1 MRDYCKHWYT
11 SCRCRRLAGVGA
23 KLFVVLSLLLFMT
36 ASYAQFQL
44 GTARVTSVVPVNDPG
59 FPNPACVRQDTP
71 PRGTEHWDVRQDHT
85 YRVRLEGVT
94 ECSGDTIQVHIFN
107 PFRRV
112 GDPDD
117 CYAPQCLTATRVG
130 EGIYEFEVNFDNY
143 SSKTYY
149 IRYCTNSDCSAGGF
163 LARRSDGGSAPS
175 LLRLA
180 HFDPRTC
187 EFIREDKTCF
197 PKGCPTID
205 KLELGCNPE
214 RIPDCSE
221 LYDRLYSV
229 CEGCPIIE
237 IIECRNGEDESDP
250 DRGPCWKKR
259 RIEFDVIDCEFRFYT
274 VVGYINWQEDEEPPV
289 FEQFPEDTDLGCNPR
304 DDQFPSCE
312 SVLAQVVVSDA
323 CDNPNRDDDDVVV
336 ECFAGE
342 IEELSKCRFRQVFT
356 VRATDKCGNVAERS
370 VTYTWKIDTEPP
382 VVNNV
387 PEAVD
392 LGCNPAEL
400 PSCEWLIATYGIEA
414 KDNCVEE
421 GNAPTLYCEAGPIE
435 ELSKCR
441 FRQTF
446 RFWAVDKS
454 ECGNRSQDYIT
465 VVTWKIDTEPPTV
478 NNVPAEV
485 NLGCNPAVL
494 PSCDW
499 LIAEYGIEAKDNCV
513 EEGNAPTLYCEA
525 GPIEELSKCRFRQ
538 TFRFWAVDKSECGN
552 RSQDYITVVT
562 WKIDTEPP
570 VVNNVPAEV
579 NLGCN
584 PAELPSC
591 DWLIAEYGIEAKDN
605 CVEEGNAPTLY
616 CEAGP
621 IEELS
626 KCRFRQTFRF
636 WAVDKSE
643 CGNRSQDYFTVVT
656 WKIDTE
662 PPVVNNVPAEVNL
675 GCNPAELPSC
685 DWLIATYGIEAKD
698 NCTEEGNAPTLYCEA
713 GPIEELSKCRFRQ
726 TFRFWAVDKS
736 ECGNRSQDYITVV
749 TWKIDT
755 EPPVVNNV
763 PEAVDLG
770 CNPAEPPS
778 CEWLIATYGIEAKDN
793 CVEEGNAP
801 TLYCEPGP
809 IEELSKCRFRQTFR
823 FWAVDK
829 SECGNRSQDY
839 FTVVTWK
846 IDTEPPT
853 VNNVPAEVNLGCN
866 PAELPSCDWL
876 IAEYGIEAKDNCVE
890 EGNAPTLYCEAGPI
904 EELSKCRY
912 RQTFRFWAV
921 DKSECGNRSQDYF
934 TVVTWK
940 IDTEPPVVNNVPAE
954 VNLGCNP
961 AELPSCEW
969 LIAEYGIE
977 AKDNCV
983 EEGNAPTLYCEAGP
997 IEELSKCRYR
1007 QTFRFWAVDKS
1018 ECGNRSQDY
1027 FTVVTWKI
1035 DTEPPVVNNVPAEV
1049 NLGCNPAELPSCE
1062 WLIAE
1067 YGIEAKDNCV
1077 EEGNA
1082 PTLYCE
1088 AGPIEEL
1095 SKCRYRQT
1103 FRFWAVD
1110 KSECG
1115 NRSQDYFT
1123 VVTWKIDTEPPTVNN
1138 VPEAVD
1144 LGCNP
1149 AEPPSCEWLIA
1160 TYGIEAKDNCVEEG
1174 NAPTL
1179 YCEAGP
1185 IEELPNCR
1193 YRQTFRFWAVDKS
1206 ECGNRSQDYFTTVT
1220 WQIDTVPPV
1229 INNLPRGGK
1238 LPCNTRPSCEYLI
1251 ERYNI
1256 NVKDNCDK
1264 EPQLFCEAGEVEQVE
1279 DCQFRQTFRFWA
1291 VDKCGN
1297 RTQDY
1302 FVTFFWK
1309 EDTEPPVLHN
1319 LPEGG
1324 DLGCN
1329 PSELPT
1335 CETIGG
1341 GVTATDNCDPNPRVT
1356 CFSSDL
1362 QIGCLRIRSFNFVAA
1377 DECGNV
1383 ATAKVFY
1390 YWTVDTTP
1398 PVVRCP
1404 DNIVVQADPKECFVE
1419 VRWRAKADDDCDPNP
1434 RLVCD
1439 PPSGSLFPL
1448 GTTTVTCTATDRCG
1462 NTASCSFTVTVLG
1475 FICGTKFHDLNGN
1488 GVRDRGEP
1496 GLEGWTIEL
1505 VDPAT
1510 NTVLQTVVTGPD
1522 GRYCFLGLQL
1532 GDYIVREV
1540 LQPGWENTTPI
1551 ERRVNLPRDC
1561 GKQVDF
1567 GNRRS
1572 Q

>member
-44 GTARVTSVVPVNDPG
+44 GTARVTSVVPVNDRG
-59 FPNPACVRQDTP
+59 FPDPACVRQDTP
-71 PRGTEHWDVRQDHT
+71 PRGTEYWDVRQDNT

-94 ECSGDTIQVHIFN
+94 ECNGDTIQVHIFN
-107 PFRRV
+107 PFRRTD
-112 GDPDD
+112 DPED

-130 EGIYEFEVNFDNY
+130 EGIYEFEVNFDNI

-221 LYDRLYSV
+221 LYDRLYSR

-259 RIEFDVIDCEFRFYT
+259 RIEFDVIDCEFRVYT

-289 FEQFPEDTDLGCNPR
+289 VNNVPPKYELGCNPDKLPDC
-304 DDQFPSCE
+304 DD
-312 SVLAQVVVSDA
+312 
-323 CDNPNRDDDDVVV
+323 
-336 ECFAGE
+336 
-342 IEELSKCRFRQVFT
+342 
-356 VRATDKCGNVAERS
+356 
-370 VTYTWKIDTEPP
+370 
-382 VVNNV
+382 
-387 PEAVD
+387 
-392 LGCNPAEL
+392 
-400 PSCEWLIATYGIEA
+400 LIALFGIEA
-414 KDNCVEE
+414 KDNCPHE
-421 GNAPTLYCEAGPIE
+421 GYPRLRCEAGE
-435 ELSKCR
+435 VQRDGCKY
-441 FRQTF
+441 RQVFT
-446 RFWAVDKS
+446 FWAEDK
-454 ECGNRSQDYIT
+454 CGNRSPDYPLE
-465 VVTWKIDTEPPTV
+465 VNWNEDTE
-478 NNVPAEV
+478 
-485 NLGCNPAVL
+485 
-494 PSCDW
+494 
-499 LIAEYGIEAKDNCV
+499 
-513 EEGNAPTLYCEA
+513 AP
-525 GPIEELSKCRFRQ
+525 
-538 TFRFWAVDKSECGN
+538 
-552 RSQDYITVVT
+552 
-562 WKIDTEPP
+562 KI
-570 VVNNVPAEV
+570 
-579 NLGCN
+579 
-584 PAELPSC
+584 ELPP
-591 DWLIAEYGIEAKDN
+591 G
-605 CVEEGNAPTLY
+605 G
-616 CEAGP
+616 
-621 IEELS
+621 
-626 KCRFRQTFRF
+626 
-636 WAVDKSE
+636 
-643 CGNRSQDYFTVVT
+643 
-656 WKIDTE
+656 
-662 PPVVNNVPAEVNL
+662 
-675 GCNPAELPSC
+675 
-685 DWLIATYGIEAKD
+685 
-698 NCTEEGNAPTLYCEA
+698 
-713 GPIEELSKCRFRQ
+713 
-726 TFRFWAVDKS
+726 
-736 ECGNRSQDYITVV
+736 
-749 TWKIDT
+749 
-755 EPPVVNNV
+755 
-763 PEAVDLG
+763 DLG
-770 CNPAEPPS
+770 CNPEDPPD
-778 CEWLIATYGIEAKDN
+778 CDDVIVRDN
-793 CVEEGNAP
+793 CP
-801 TLYCEPGP
+801 H
-809 IEELSKCRFRQTFR
+809 
-823 FWAVDK
+823 D
-829 SECGNRSQDY
+829 
-839 FTVVTWK
+839 
-846 IDTEPPT
+846 PPT
-853 VNNVPAEVNLGCN
+853 VDCRVEDRRDGCIVTRTITVTATDKCGNSSTATEVYTWNEDTEA
-866 PAELPSCDWL
+866 PKIELPP
-876 IAEYGIEAKDNCVE
+876 G
-890 EGNAPTLYCEAGPI
+890 G
-904 EELSKCRY
+904 
-912 RQTFRFWAV
+912 
-921 DKSECGNRSQDYF
+921 
-934 TVVTWK
+934 
-940 IDTEPPVVNNVPAE
+940 
-954 VNLGCNP
+954 
-961 AELPSCEW
+961 
-969 LIAEYGIE
+969 
-977 AKDNCV
+977 
-983 EEGNAPTLYCEAGP
+983 
-997 IEELSKCRYR
+997 
-1007 QTFRFWAVDKS
+1007 
-1018 ECGNRSQDY
+1018 
-1027 FTVVTWKI
+1027 
-1035 DTEPPVVNNVPAEV
+1035 
-1049 NLGCNPAELPSCE
+1049 
-1062 WLIAE
+1062 
-1067 YGIEAKDNCV
+1067 
-1077 EEGNA
+1077 
-1082 PTLYCE
+1082 
-1088 AGPIEEL
+1088 
-1095 SKCRYRQT
+1095 
-1103 FRFWAVD
+1103 
-1110 KSECG
+1110 
-1115 NRSQDYFT
+1115 
-1123 VVTWKIDTEPPTVNN
+1123 
-1138 VPEAVD
+1138 D

-1149 AEPPSCEWLIA
+1149 EDPPDCDDVIVR
-1160 TYGIEAKDNCVEEG
+1160 DNCPHDPPTVDCRVEDRRDGCIVTRTITVTATDKCG
-1174 NAPTL
+1174 NSSTATEVYTWNEDTEAPK
-1179 YCEAGP
+1179 
-1185 IEELPNCR
+1185 IELPPGGDLGCNPEDPPDCDDVIVRDNCPHDPP
-1193 YRQTFRFWAVDKS
+1193 TVDCRVEDRRDGCIVTRTITVTATDK
-1206 ECGNRSQDYFTTVT
+1206 CGNSSTATEVYTWNEDTEAPKIELPPGGDLGCNPEDPPDCDDVIVRDNCPHDPPTVDCRVEDRRDGCIVTRTITVT
-1220 WQIDTVPPV
+1220 ATDKCGNSSTATEVYTWNEDTEAPKIELPPGGDLGCNPEDPPDCDDVIVRDNCPHDPPTVDCRVEDRRDGCIVTRTITVTATDKCGNSSTATEVYTWNEDTEAPKIELPPGGDLGCNPEDPPDCDDVIVRDNCPHDPPTVDCRVEDRRDGCIVTRTITVTATDKCGNSSTATEVYTWNEDTEAPKIELPPGGDLGCNPEDPPDCDDVIVRDNCPHDPPTVDCRVEDRRDGCIVTRTITVTATDKCGNSSTATEVYTWNEDTEAPKIELPPGGDLGCNPEDPPDCDDVIVRDNCPHDPPTVDCRVEDRRDGCIVTRTITVTATDKCGNSSTATEVYTWQEDEEPPV

-1256 NVKDNCDK
+1256 NVKDNCDR
-1264 EPQLFCEAGEVEQVE
+1264 EPRLRCEAGEVEQVE

-1404 DNIVVQADPKECFVE
+1404 DDIVVQADPKECFVE

-1488 GVRDRGEP
+1488 GVRDPGEP
-1496 GLEGWTIEL
+1496 GLPGWTIEL

-1540 LQPGWENTTPI
+1540 LQPGWVNTTPI
-1551 ERRVNLPRDC
+1551 AQRRNLPRDC

>member
-1 MRDYCKHWYT
+1 MKKHCTHWVS
-11 SCRCRRLAGVGA
+11 SCRCRRLAGVGT

-44 GTARVTSVVPVNDPG
+44 GNARVTSVVPVNNRG
-59 FPNPACVRQDTP
+59 FPDPACVRQDTP
-71 PRGTEHWDVRQDHT
+71 PRGTEYWDVRQDNT

-94 ECSGDTIQVHIFN
+94 ECNGDTIQVHIFN
-107 PFRRV
+107 PFRRTD
-112 GDPDD
+112 DPED

-130 EGIYEFEVNFDNY
+130 EGIYEFEVNFDNI

-221 LYDRLYSV
+221 LYDRLYSR

-250 DRGPCWKKR
+250 ARGPCWKKR
-259 RIEFDVIDCEFRFYT
+259 RIEFDVIDCEFRVYT
-274 VVGYINWQEDEEPPV
+274 VVGYINWQEDEEPPKI
-289 FEQFPEDTDLGCNPR
+289 ELPPGGDLGCNPEDPPVCADVIVR
-304 DDQFPSCE
+304 DNCPHDPPTVDCRVE
-312 SVLAQVVVSDA
+312 DR
-323 CDNPNRDDDDVVV
+323 RDGCIVTRT
-336 ECFAGE
+336 
-342 IEELSKCRFRQVFT
+342 IT
-356 VRATDKCGNVAERS
+356 VTATDKCGNSSTATEV
-370 VTYTWKIDTEPP
+370 YTWNEDTEPP
-382 VVNNV
+382 KIEL
-387 PEAVD
+387 PPGGD
-392 LGCNPAEL
+392 LGCNPEDPPVCADV
-400 PSCEWLIATYGIEA
+400 IVR
-414 KDNCVEE
+414 DNCPHDPPTVDCRVEDRRD
-421 GNAPTLYCEAGPIE
+421 GCIVTRTITVTAT
-435 ELSKCR
+435 
-441 FRQTF
+441 
-446 RFWAVDKS
+446 DK
-454 ECGNRSQDYIT
+454 CGNSSTATEVY
-465 VVTWKIDTEPPTV
+465 TWNEDTEPP
-478 NNVPAEV
+478 
-485 NLGCNPAVL
+485 
-494 PSCDW
+494 
-499 LIAEYGIEAKDNCV
+499 
-513 EEGNAPTLYCEA
+513 
-525 GPIEELSKCRFRQ
+525 
-538 TFRFWAVDKSECGN
+538 
-552 RSQDYITVVT
+552 
-562 WKIDTEPP
+562 KI
-570 VVNNVPAEV
+570 
-579 NLGCN
+579 
-584 PAELPSC
+584 ELPP
-591 DWLIAEYGIEAKDN
+591 G
-605 CVEEGNAPTLY
+605 G
-616 CEAGP
+616 
-621 IEELS
+621 
-626 KCRFRQTFRF
+626 
-636 WAVDKSE
+636 
-643 CGNRSQDYFTVVT
+643 
-656 WKIDTE
+656 
-662 PPVVNNVPAEVNL
+662 
-675 GCNPAELPSC
+675 
-685 DWLIATYGIEAKD
+685 
-698 NCTEEGNAPTLYCEA
+698 
-713 GPIEELSKCRFRQ
+713 
-726 TFRFWAVDKS
+726 
-736 ECGNRSQDYITVV
+736 
-749 TWKIDT
+749 
-755 EPPVVNNV
+755 
-763 PEAVDLG
+763 DLG
-770 CNPAEPPS
+770 CNPEDPPV
-778 CEWLIATYGIEAKDN
+778 CADVIVRDN
-793 CVEEGNAP
+793 CPHDPPTVDCRVEDRRDGCIVTRTITVTA
-801 TLYCEPGP
+801 T
-809 IEELSKCRFRQTFR
+809 
-823 FWAVDK
+823 DK
-829 SECGNRSQDY
+829 CGNSSTATEVY
-839 FTVVTWK
+839 TWNE
-846 IDTEPPT
+846 DTEPPKI
-853 VNNVPAEVNLGCN
+853 
-866 PAELPSCDWL
+866 ELPP
-876 IAEYGIEAKDNCVE
+876 G
-890 EGNAPTLYCEAGPI
+890 G
-904 EELSKCRY
+904 
-912 RQTFRFWAV
+912 
-921 DKSECGNRSQDYF
+921 
-934 TVVTWK
+934 
-940 IDTEPPVVNNVPAE
+940 
-954 VNLGCNP
+954 
-961 AELPSCEW
+961 
-969 LIAEYGIE
+969 
-977 AKDNCV
+977 
-983 EEGNAPTLYCEAGP
+983 
-997 IEELSKCRYR
+997 
-1007 QTFRFWAVDKS
+1007 
-1018 ECGNRSQDY
+1018 
-1027 FTVVTWKI
+1027 
-1035 DTEPPVVNNVPAEV
+1035 
-1049 NLGCNPAELPSCE
+1049 
-1062 WLIAE
+1062 
-1067 YGIEAKDNCV
+1067 
-1077 EEGNA
+1077 
-1082 PTLYCE
+1082 
-1088 AGPIEEL
+1088 
-1095 SKCRYRQT
+1095 
-1103 FRFWAVD
+1103 
-1110 KSECG
+1110 
-1115 NRSQDYFT
+1115 
-1123 VVTWKIDTEPPTVNN
+1123 
-1138 VPEAVD
+1138 D

-1149 AEPPSCEWLIA
+1149 EDPPVCADVIVRDNCPHDPPTVDCRVEDRRDGCIVTRTITVTATDKCGNSSTATEVYTWNEDTEPPK
-1160 TYGIEAKDNCVEEG
+1160 IELPPGGDLGCNPEDPPVCADVIVRDNCPHDPPTVDCRVEDRRDGCIVTRTITVTATDKCG
-1174 NAPTL
+1174 NSSTATEVYTWNEDTEP
-1179 YCEAGP
+1179 P
-1185 IEELPNCR
+1185 KIELPPGGDLGCNPEDPPVCADVIVRDNCPHDPP
-1193 YRQTFRFWAVDKS
+1193 TVDCRVEDRRDGCIVTRTITVTATDK
-1206 ECGNRSQDYFTTVT
+1206 CGNSSTATEVYTWNEDTEPPKIELPPGGDLGCNPEDPPVCADVIVRDNCPHDPPTVDCRVEDRRDGCIVTRTITVT
-1220 WQIDTVPPV
+1220 ATDKCGNSSTATEVYTWNEDTEPPKIELPPGGDLGCNPEDPPVCADVIVRDNCPHDPPTVDCRVEDRRDGCIVTRTITVTATDKCGNSSTATEVYTWQEDEEPPV

-1335 CETIGG
+1335 CQTVGG

-1540 LQPGWENTTPI
+1540 LQPGWVATTPR

>member
-71 PRGTEHWDVRQDHT
+71 PRGTEYWDVRQGHR

-94 ECSGDTIQVHIFN
+94 ECSGDTIQVHVFN

-112 GDPDD
+112 DDPED
-117 CYAPQCLTATRVG
+117 CYRPQCLEATRVG
-130 EGIYEFEVNFDNY
+130 DGIYEFEVEFKDDEDDL

-163 LARRSDGGSAPS
+163 LSRRSDGGSAPS

-187 EFIREDKTCF
+187 EFIREDKTCL
-197 PKGCPTID
+197 PLCLPGI
-205 KLELGCNPE
+205 KLRLECNPPE
-214 RIPDCSE
+214 IPDCDEVFNKVREECKAS
-221 LYDRLYSV
+221 Y
-229 CEGCPIIE
+229 GCQLFLV
-237 IIECRNGEDESDP
+237 ECRPGEPQPAP
-250 DRGPCWKKR
+250 DLGPCWVR
-259 RIEFDVIDCEFRFYT
+259 SLVELDVIDCEYRFYT
-274 VVGYINWQEDEEPPV
+274 ITVEINWQEDEEPPV
-289 FEQFPEDTDLGCNPR
+289 VNNVPDKYDLGCNPDKLPDC
-304 DDQFPSCE
+304 DDLIALFGIEAKDNCAHDVYPQLFCEPDPIEELPKCRYRQTFRFWAVDKCGNRSPDYPLEVNWKIDTEPPVVNNVPAEVNLGCNPAEPPSCE
-312 SVLAQVVVSDA
+312 WLIAEYGIEA
-323 CDNPNRDDDDVVV
+323 KDN
-336 ECFAGE
+336 CAGE
-342 IEELSKCRFRQVFT
+342 GNEPELFCEPGPIEELPKCRYRQTFRFWAVDKSECGNRSPDYYTTVTWKIDTEPPVVNNVPREVNLGCNPAGLPSCEWLIATYGIEAKDNCAGEGNEPELFCEPGPIEELSKCRYRQTFRFYAV
-356 VRATDKCGNVAERS
+356 DKAECGNHSPDYYTTV
-370 VTYTWKIDTEPP
+370 TWKIDYEPPVVNNVPEAVDLGCNPDEPPSCEWLIATYGIEAKDNCAGEGNEPELFCEPGPIEELSKCRYRQTFRFYAVDKAECGNRSPDYYTTVTWKIDYEPP

-414 KDNCVEE
+414 KDNC
-421 GNAPTLYCEAGPIE
+421 
-435 ELSKCR
+435 
-441 FRQTF
+441 
-446 RFWAVDKS
+446 
-454 ECGNRSQDYIT
+454 
-465 VVTWKIDTEPPTV
+465 
-478 NNVPAEV
+478 
-485 NLGCNPAVL
+485 
-494 PSCDW
+494 
-499 LIAEYGIEAKDNCV
+499 
-513 EEGNAPTLYCEA
+513 
-525 GPIEELSKCRFRQ
+525 
-538 TFRFWAVDKSECGN
+538 
-552 RSQDYITVVT
+552 
-562 WKIDTEPP
+562 
-570 VVNNVPAEV
+570 
-579 NLGCN
+579 
-584 PAELPSC
+584 
-591 DWLIAEYGIEAKDN
+591 
-605 CVEEGNAPTLY
+605 
-616 CEAGP
+616 
-621 IEELS
+621 
-626 KCRFRQTFRF
+626 
-636 WAVDKSE
+636 
-643 CGNRSQDYFTVVT
+643 
-656 WKIDTE
+656 
-662 PPVVNNVPAEVNL
+662 
-675 GCNPAELPSC
+675 
-685 DWLIATYGIEAKD
+685 
-698 NCTEEGNAPTLYCEA
+698 TEEGNEP
-713 GPIEELSKCRFRQ
+713 ELF
-726 TFRFWAVDKS
+726 
-736 ECGNRSQDYITVV
+736 
-749 TWKIDT
+749 
-755 EPPVVNNV
+755 
-763 PEAVDLG
+763 
-770 CNPAEPPS
+770 
-778 CEWLIATYGIEAKDN
+778 
-793 CVEEGNAP
+793 
-801 TLYCEPGP
+801 CEP
-809 IEELSKCRFRQTFR
+809 
-823 FWAVDK
+823 
-829 SECGNRSQDY
+829 
-839 FTVVTWK
+839 
-846 IDTEPPT
+846 
-853 VNNVPAEVNLGCN
+853 
-866 PAELPSCDWL
+866 
-876 IAEYGIEAKDNCVE
+876 
-890 EGNAPTLYCEAGPI
+890 GPI

-921 DKSECGNRSQDYF
+921 DKSECGNRSPDYY
-934 TVVTWK
+934 TTVTWK
-940 IDTEPPVVNNVPAE
+940 IDYEPPVVNNVPRE

-961 AELPSCEW
+961 AGLPSCEW
-969 LIAEYGIE
+969 LIATYGIE
-977 AKDNCV
+977 AKDNCAG
-983 EEGNAPTLYCEAGP
+983 EGNEPELFCEPGP

-1007 QTFRFWAVDKS
+1007 QTFRFYAVDKA
-1018 ECGNRSQDY
+1018 ECGNHSPDY
-1027 FTVVTWKI
+1027 YTTVTWKI
-1035 DTEPPVVNNVPAEV
+1035 DYEPPV
-1049 NLGCNPAELPSCE
+1049 
-1062 WLIAE
+1062 
-1067 YGIEAKDNCV
+1067 
-1077 EEGNA
+1077 
-1082 PTLYCE
+1082 
-1088 AGPIEEL
+1088 
-1095 SKCRYRQT
+1095 
-1103 FRFWAVD
+1103 
-1110 KSECG
+1110 
-1115 NRSQDYFT
+1115 
-1123 VVTWKIDTEPPTVNN
+1123 VNN

-1149 AEPPSCEWLIA
+1149 DEPPSCEWLIA
-1160 TYGIEAKDNCVEEG
+1160 TYGIEAKDNCAGEG
-1174 NAPTL
+1174 NEPEL
-1179 YCEAGP
+1179 FCEPGPIEELSKCRYRQTFRFYAVDKAECGNRSPDYYTTVTWKIDYEPPVVNNVPEAVDLGCNPDEPPSCEWLIATYGIEAKDNCAGEGNEPELICEPGP

-1193 YRQTFRFWAVDKS
+1193 YRQTFRFWAVDKA
-1206 ECGNRSQDYFTTVT
+1206 ECGNRSPDYFTVVT

-1256 NVKDNCDK
+1256 HAKDNCDK

-1488 GVRDRGEP
+1488 GVRDSGEP
-1496 GLEGWTIEL
+1496 GLPGWTIEL

-1532 GDYIVREV
+1532 GNYIVREV
-1540 LQPGWENTTPI
+1540 LQPGWVNTTPI

>member
-44 GTARVTSVVPVNDPG
+44 GNARVTSVVPVNDPG

-71 PRGTEHWDVRQDHT
+71 PRGTEYWDVRQDHT

-107 PFRRV
+107 PFRRTD
-112 GDPDD
+112 DPED

-130 EGIYEFEVNFDNY
+130 EGIYEFEVNFDNI

-221 LYDRLYSV
+221 LYDRLYSR

-387 PEAVD
+387 PAEVN
-392 LGCNPAEL
+392 LGCNPAEP

-499 LIAEYGIEAKDNCV
+499 LIATYGIEAKDNCV

-570 VVNNVPAEV
+570 
-579 NLGCN
+579 
-584 PAELPSC
+584 
-591 DWLIAEYGIEAKDN
+591 
-605 CVEEGNAPTLY
+605 T
-616 CEAGP
+616 
-621 IEELS
+621 
-626 KCRFRQTFRF
+626 
-636 WAVDKSE
+636 
-643 CGNRSQDYFTVVT
+643 
-656 WKIDTE
+656 
-662 PPVVNNVPAEVNL
+662 VNNVPAEVNL

-698 NCTEEGNAPTLYCEA
+698 NCVEEGNAPTLYCEA

-755 EPPVVNNV
+755 EPPTVNNV
-763 PEAVDLG
+763 PAEVNLG
-770 CNPAEPPS
+770 CNPAELPS
-778 CEWLIATYGIEAKDN
+778 CDWLIATYGIEAKDN

-801 TLYCEPGP
+801 TLYCEAGP

-839 FTVVTWK
+839 ITVVTWK

-866 PAELPSCDWL
+866 PAVLPSCDWL
-876 IAEYGIEAKDNCVE
+876 IATYGIEAKDNCVE

-904 EELSKCRY
+904 EELSKCRF

-921 DKSECGNRSQDYF
+921 DKSECGNRSQDYI

-940 IDTEPPVVNNVPAE
+940 IDTEPPTVNNVPAE

-961 AELPSCEW
+961 AVLPSCEW
-969 LIAEYGIE
+969 LIATYGIE

-997 IEELSKCRYR
+997 IEELSKCRFR

-1027 FTVVTWKI
+1027 ITVVTWKI
-1035 DTEPPVVNNVPAEV
+1035 DTEPPTVNNVPAEV
-1049 NLGCNPAELPSCE
+1049 NLGCNPAVLPSCE
-1062 WLIAE
+1062 WLIAT

-1095 SKCRYRQT
+1095 SKCRFRQT

-1115 NRSQDYFT
+1115 NRSQDYIT

-1138 VPEAVD
+1138 VPAEVNLGCNPAVLPSCEWLIATYGIEAKDNCVEEGNAPTLYCEAGPIEELSKCRFRQTFRFWAVD
-1144 LGCNP
+1144 KSECGNRSQDYITVVTWKIDTEPPTVNNVPAEVNLGCNP
-1149 AEPPSCEWLIA
+1149 AELPSCEWLIA

-1256 NVKDNCDK
+1256 HAKDNCDK

-1488 GVRDRGEP
+1488 GVRDQGSPDCPAGRSSWWIP
-1496 GLEGWTIEL
+1496 RRTLCCKRLSQVPT
-1505 VDPAT
+1505 VDTASSACSWAIT
-1510 NTVLQTVVTGPD
+1510 SSAK
-1522 GRYCFLGLQL
+1522 CCS
-1532 GDYIVREV
+1532 
-1540 LQPGWENTTPI
+1540 
-1551 ERRVNLPRDC
+1551 RV
-1561 GKQVDF
+1561 G
-1567 GNRRS
+1567 
-1572 Q
+1572 

>member
-1 MRDYCKHWYT
+1 MREYCKHWYT

-23 KLFVVLSLLLFMT
+23 KLFVVLSLLLFMM

-44 GTARVTSVVPVNDPG
+44 GTARVTSVVPVNDRG
-59 FPNPACVRQDTP
+59 FPDPACVRQDTP
-71 PRGTEHWDVRQDHT
+71 PRGTEYWDVRQDNT

-94 ECSGDTIQVHIFN
+94 ECNGDTIQVHIFN
-107 PFRRV
+107 PFRRID
-112 GDPDD
+112 DPED

-130 EGIYEFEVNFDNY
+130 EGIYEFEVNFDNI

-221 LYDRLYSV
+221 LYDRLYSR

-259 RIEFDVIDCEFRFYT
+259 RIEFDVIDCEFRFVT

-400 PSCEWLIATYGIEA
+400 PSCEWLIA
-414 KDNCVEE
+414 
-421 GNAPTLYCEAGPIE
+421 
-435 ELSKCR
+435 
-441 FRQTF
+441 
-446 RFWAVDKS
+446 
-454 ECGNRSQDYIT
+454 
-465 VVTWKIDTEPPTV
+465 
-478 NNVPAEV
+478 
-485 NLGCNPAVL
+485 
-494 PSCDW
+494 
-499 LIAEYGIEAKDNCV
+499 EYGIEAKDNCAG
-513 EEGNAPTLYCEA
+513 EGNEP
-525 GPIEELSKCRFRQ
+525 ELF
-538 TFRFWAVDKSECGN
+538 
-552 RSQDYITVVT
+552 
-562 WKIDTEPP
+562 
-570 VVNNVPAEV
+570 
-579 NLGCN
+579 
-584 PAELPSC
+584 
-591 DWLIAEYGIEAKDN
+591 
-605 CVEEGNAPTLY
+605 
-616 CEAGP
+616 
-621 IEELS
+621 
-626 KCRFRQTFRF
+626 
-636 WAVDKSE
+636 
-643 CGNRSQDYFTVVT
+643 
-656 WKIDTE
+656 
-662 PPVVNNVPAEVNL
+662 
-675 GCNPAELPSC
+675 
-685 DWLIATYGIEAKD
+685 
-698 NCTEEGNAPTLYCEA
+698 
-713 GPIEELSKCRFRQ
+713 
-726 TFRFWAVDKS
+726 
-736 ECGNRSQDYITVV
+736 
-749 TWKIDT
+749 
-755 EPPVVNNV
+755 
-763 PEAVDLG
+763 
-770 CNPAEPPS
+770 
-778 CEWLIATYGIEAKDN
+778 
-793 CVEEGNAP
+793 
-801 TLYCEPGP
+801 CEP
-809 IEELSKCRFRQTFR
+809 
-823 FWAVDK
+823 
-829 SECGNRSQDY
+829 
-839 FTVVTWK
+839 
-846 IDTEPPT
+846 
-853 VNNVPAEVNLGCN
+853 
-866 PAELPSCDWL
+866 
-876 IAEYGIEAKDNCVE
+876 
-890 EGNAPTLYCEAGPI
+890 
-904 EELSKCRY
+904 
-912 RQTFRFWAV
+912 
-921 DKSECGNRSQDYF
+921 
-934 TVVTWK
+934 
-940 IDTEPPVVNNVPAE
+940 
-954 VNLGCNP
+954 
-961 AELPSCEW
+961 
-969 LIAEYGIE
+969 
-977 AKDNCV
+977 
-983 EEGNAPTLYCEAGP
+983 
-997 IEELSKCRYR
+997 
-1007 QTFRFWAVDKS
+1007 
-1018 ECGNRSQDY
+1018 
-1027 FTVVTWKI
+1027 
-1035 DTEPPVVNNVPAEV
+1035 
-1049 NLGCNPAELPSCE
+1049 
-1062 WLIAE
+1062 
-1067 YGIEAKDNCV
+1067 
-1077 EEGNA
+1077 
-1082 PTLYCE
+1082 
-1088 AGPIEEL
+1088 
-1095 SKCRYRQT
+1095 
-1103 FRFWAVD
+1103 
-1110 KSECG
+1110 
-1115 NRSQDYFT
+1115 
-1123 VVTWKIDTEPPTVNN
+1123 
-1138 VPEAVD
+1138 
-1144 LGCNP
+1144 
-1149 AEPPSCEWLIA
+1149 
-1160 TYGIEAKDNCVEEG
+1160 
-1174 NAPTL
+1174 
-1179 YCEAGP
+1179 GP

-1193 YRQTFRFWAVDKS
+1193 YRQTFRFWAVDKD
-1206 ECGNRSQDYFTTVT
+1206 ECGNRSPDYYTTVT

-1256 NVKDNCDK
+1256 HAKDNCDK

-1335 CETIGG
+1335 CQTVGG

-1362 QIGCLRIRSFNFVAA
+1362 QIGCLRIRSFNFVAV

-1475 FICGTKFHDLNGN
+1475 FICGTLFHDLNGN

-1505 VDPAT
+1505 RDAAT
-1510 NTVLQTVVTGPD
+1510 GTVLQTVVTGPD

-1532 GDYIVREV
+1532 GNYIVREV
-1540 LQPGWENTTPI
+1540 QQPGWVETTPL

>member
-44 GTARVTSVVPVNDPG
+44 GTARVTSVVPVNDRG
-59 FPNPACVRQDTP
+59 FPDPACVRQDTP
-71 PRGTEHWDVRQDHT
+71 PRGTEYWDVRQDNT

-94 ECSGDTIQVHIFN
+94 ECNGDTIQVHIFN
-107 PFRRV
+107 PFRRTD
-112 GDPDD
+112 DPED

-130 EGIYEFEVNFDNY
+130 EGIYEFEVNFDNI

-221 LYDRLYSV
+221 LYDRLYSR

-259 RIEFDVIDCEFRFYT
+259 RIEFDVIDCEFRVYT

-304 DDQFPSCE
+304 DDQLPSCE

-323 CDNPNRDDDDVVV
+323 CGNLNRDGV

-356 VRATDKCGNVAERS
+356 VRATDKCRNVAERS

-400 PSCEWLIATYGIEA
+400 PSCDWLIATYGIEA

-421 GNAPTLYCEAGPIE
+421 GNAPTLYCEPGPIE

-499 LIAEYGIEAKDNCV
+499 LIAEYGIEAKDNC
-513 EEGNAPTLYCEA
+513 
-525 GPIEELSKCRFRQ
+525 
-538 TFRFWAVDKSECGN
+538 
-552 RSQDYITVVT
+552 
-562 WKIDTEPP
+562 
-570 VVNNVPAEV
+570 
-579 NLGCN
+579 
-584 PAELPSC
+584 
-591 DWLIAEYGIEAKDN
+591 
-605 CVEEGNAPTLY
+605 
-616 CEAGP
+616 
-621 IEELS
+621 
-626 KCRFRQTFRF
+626 
-636 WAVDKSE
+636 
-643 CGNRSQDYFTVVT
+643 
-656 WKIDTE
+656 
-662 PPVVNNVPAEVNL
+662 
-675 GCNPAELPSC
+675 
-685 DWLIATYGIEAKD
+685 
-698 NCTEEGNAPTLYCEA
+698 TEEGNEPELICEP

-770 CNPAEPPS
+770 CNPDEPPS

-793 CVEEGNAP
+793 CAGEGNEPELFCEPGPIEELSKCRYRQTFRFYAVDKSECGNRSQDYFTVVTWKIDTEPPVVNNVPEAVDLGCNPAELPSCEWLIATYGIEAKDNCTEEGNEP
-801 TLYCEPGP
+801 ELICEPGP

-839 FTVVTWK
+839 ITVVTWK
-846 IDTEPPT
+846 IDTEPPV
-853 VNNVPAEVNLGCN
+853 VNNVPREVDLGCN
-866 PAELPSCDWL
+866 PDEPPSCPWL
-876 IAEYGIEAKDNCVE
+876 IATYGIEAKDNCAG
-890 EGNAPTLYCEAGPI
+890 EGNEPELICEPGPI

-912 RQTFRFWAV
+912 RQTFRFYAVDKAECGNRSQDYITVVTWKIDTEPPVVNNVPEAVDLGCNPDEPPSCEWLIATYGIEAKDNCAGEGNEPELFCEPGPIEELSKCRYRQTFRFYAV

-940 IDTEPPVVNNVPAE
+940 IDTEPPVVNNVPEE
-954 VNLGCNP
+954 VDLGCNP
-961 AELPSCEW
+961 AVLPSCDW

-977 AKDNCV
+977 AKDNCAG
-983 EEGNAPTLYCEAGP
+983 EGNEPELFCEP
-997 IEELSKCRYR
+997 
-1007 QTFRFWAVDKS
+1007 
-1018 ECGNRSQDY
+1018 
-1027 FTVVTWKI
+1027 
-1035 DTEPPVVNNVPAEV
+1035 
-1049 NLGCNPAELPSCE
+1049 
-1062 WLIAE
+1062 
-1067 YGIEAKDNCV
+1067 
-1077 EEGNA
+1077 
-1082 PTLYCE
+1082 
-1088 AGPIEEL
+1088 
-1095 SKCRYRQT
+1095 
-1103 FRFWAVD
+1103 
-1110 KSECG
+1110 
-1115 NRSQDYFT
+1115 
-1123 VVTWKIDTEPPTVNN
+1123 
-1138 VPEAVD
+1138 
-1144 LGCNP
+1144 
-1149 AEPPSCEWLIA
+1149 
-1160 TYGIEAKDNCVEEG
+1160 
-1174 NAPTL
+1174 
-1179 YCEAGP
+1179 GP

-1488 GVRDRGEP
+1488 GVRDSGEP

-1505 VDPAT
+1505 VDPET

-1532 GDYIVREV
+1532 GNYIVREV
-1540 LQPGWENTTPI
+1540 QQPGWENTTPPV
-1551 ERRVNLPRDC
+1551 RRVNLPRDC